1 MLRLRRAVRL
11 AAITVVATVGL
22 AGMAVSADAYFRR
35 PPSDVNPAIMQIDEK
50 AVLGAQLD
58 GETPLVDSN
67 GREFRWKD
75 MLGKPLI
82 LVLAYYTCDGACS
95 IINSSLRDDL
105 AGVRLV
111 KPGEDFRILTL
122 SFDRHDNLQ
131 TTDAFRNHLE
141 LAGDLRNNWKFA
153 TFKNEADLKSQTEKI
168 GFKFFWSPAD
178 RIFLHP
184 GAFLFFSP
192 EGRLIRVLYQGG
204 VDSRDV
210 ELAVL
215 DAKQTHYRPSEIVNL
230 AVSLCYS
237 YNYHDGKYA
246 LSIPVIV
253 GVGSFLAG
261 VMTLIISLLVF
272 RRGARKRAQGGIKH
286 AHTA

>member
-1 MLRLRRAVRL
+1 MSRLRMAVRFV
-11 AAITVVATVGL
+11 ATSVVATIGL
-22 AGMAVSADAYFRR
+22 AGMAVSAEAYFRR
-35 PPSDVNPAIMQIDEK
+35 PPSDINPAIMQIDEK

-58 GETPLVDSN
+58 GETPLVDSS
-67 GREFRWKD
+67 GREFRWKE

-95 IINSSLRDDL
+95 IINASLRDDL
-105 AGVRLV
+105 ADVRLV
-111 KPGEDFRILTL
+111 KPGEDFQILTL
-122 SFDRHDNLQ
+122 SFDRHDNLE
-131 TTDAFRNHLE
+131 TTDAFRKHLE
-141 LAGDLRNNWKFA
+141 LAGSLSDNWRFA
-153 TFKNEADLKSQTEKI
+153 TFKNETDLKSQTEKI

-178 RIFLHP
+178 KIFLHP

-192 EGRLIRVLYQGG
+192 EGRLIRVLYQQG
-204 VDSRDV
+204 VDGRDV

-237 YNYHDGKYA
+237 YNYRDGKYT

-253 GVGSFLAG
+253 GVGSFLTG
-261 VMTLIISLLVF
+261 IMTLIVALVVF
-272 RRGARKRAQGGIKH
+272 RRGARNRAQGGIKH
-286 AHTA
+286 AHMA